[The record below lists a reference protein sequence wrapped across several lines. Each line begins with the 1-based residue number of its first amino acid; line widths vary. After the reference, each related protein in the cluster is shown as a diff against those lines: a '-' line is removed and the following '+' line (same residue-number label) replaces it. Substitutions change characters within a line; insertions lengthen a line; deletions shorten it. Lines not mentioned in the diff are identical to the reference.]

1 MAIRRAKNLHIT
13 LTEIELQ
20 RLQLLARNAEVTMS
34 AYLRLLIKYEWQKG
48 PIEND
53 RTESRPPSG

>member
-13 LTEIELQ
+13 LTELELQ
-20 RLQLLARNAEVTMS
+20 RLQVLARNAEVTMS
-34 AYLRLLIKYEWQKG
+34 AYLRLLIKRDWHKG
-48 PIEND
+48 PTDND